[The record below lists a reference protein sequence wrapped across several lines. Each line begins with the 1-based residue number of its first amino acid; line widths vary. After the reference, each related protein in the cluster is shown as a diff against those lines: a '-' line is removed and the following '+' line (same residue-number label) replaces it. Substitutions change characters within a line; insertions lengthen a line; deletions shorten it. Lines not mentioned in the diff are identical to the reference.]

1 MTIEKVTNYVTLKV
15 NQYIIQYNEVAE
27 YREAIK
33 ENRKVFEPSKLEL
46 VRELI
51 RLFYIIHIFEL
62 LSL

>member
-46 VRELI
+46 VREFI
-51 RLFYIIHIFEL
+51 SHYSYI
-62 LSL
+62 